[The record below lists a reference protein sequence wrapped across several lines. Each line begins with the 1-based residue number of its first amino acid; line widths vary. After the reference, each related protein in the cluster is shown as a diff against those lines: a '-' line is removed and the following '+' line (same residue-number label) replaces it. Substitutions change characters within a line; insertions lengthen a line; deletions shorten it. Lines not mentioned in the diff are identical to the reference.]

1 MKQKRPL
8 SAGSVL
14 MLLTAVLVLGGCLL
28 MLSKMR
34 NADRNVQAEARAFVS
49 AVDSY
54 LMGRETDAP
63 SASPTAGVRSISATV
78 ISAATPLPT
87 AAPPTNTP
95 QPQPK
100 ATAETGLK
108 LTLTAAGLTQF
119 RSGITETVINGGTAD
134 YAPVLSAIAP
144 YVTGDL
150 RLTTLEGLLS
160 GTAQKYANTF
170 ILPQAADALASA
182 GFSIALLNH
191 KSVLDRGT
199 EAAQNTVDALKS
211 AGLSAYGVNVTGA
224 GSDIITVNGLKVA
237 ILAYTDSLNSKG
249 KSVYAENSLLV
260 RLFSVDT
267 AVQDIQTMRA
277 NGAQFVIV
285 SLRIGKESTESV
297 SEAQRETM
305 RKLSSAG
312 ADLIIGANPAS
323 VLPVELLVTADADG
337 KRRET
342 LAAYSLGSLVTDSR
356 ASRAAISGLLLH
368 VSVTVYPKSG
378 DVEWD
383 SITYTPTYVW
393 KQKISGKTQFR
404 VLPSAEEAP
413 EKMNDE
419 QKKYMSNALKY
430 ITKMLTDSPAK
441 QAVSN

>member
-34 NADRNVQAEARAFVS
+34 NADKNVQVEARAFVS

-54 LMGRETDAP
+54 LTGRETDAP

-87 AAPPTNTP
+87 AAPPTDT
-95 QPQPK
+95 PQPK
-100 ATAETGLK
+100 ATAEAGLK

-119 RSGITETVINGGTAD
+119 RSGITETVIDGGAAD

-144 YVTGDL
+144 NVTGDL

-160 GTAQKYANTF
+160 GTAQKYANTS

-182 GFSIALLNH
+182 GFNIALLNH

-199 EAAQNTVDALKS
+199 EAAQDTVAALKS

-267 AVQDIQTMRA
+267 AVQDIQTVRA

-285 SLRIGKESTESV
+285 SLRIGKENTESV
-297 SEAQRETM
+297 SEIQRETM

-342 LAAYSLGSLVTDSR
+342 LTAYSLGSLVTDSR

-404 VLPSAEEAP
+404 VLPSAEESP

-441 QAVSN
+441 PAVSN

>member
-14 MLLTAVLVLGGCLL
+14 ILLTAVLVLGGCLL

-34 NADRNVQAEARAFVS
+34 NADKNVQAEARAFMS

-54 LMGRETDAP
+54 LTGRETDSP
-63 SASPTAGVRSISATV
+63 SASPTASVRSISATV
-78 ISAATPLPT
+78 ISASTPLPT
-87 AAPPTNTP
+87 AAPPTDT
-95 QPQPK
+95 PQPK
-100 ATAETGLK
+100 ATAEAGLK

-119 RSGITETVINGGTAD
+119 RSGITETVIDGGTAD

-160 GTAQKYANTF
+160 GTAQKYANTS

-182 GFSIALLNH
+182 GFNIALLNH
-191 KSVLDRGT
+191 KSVLDRGS
-199 EAAQNTVDALKS
+199 EAAQDTVNALKS
-211 AGLSAYGVNVTGA
+211 AGLSTYGVNVTGA

-267 AVQDIQTMRA
+267 AVQDIQTVRE

-297 SEAQRETM
+297 SETQRETM

-342 LAAYSLGSLVTDSR
+342 LVAYSLGSLVTDSR

-393 KQKISGKTQFR
+393 KQKIGGKTQFR
-404 VLPSAEEAP
+404 VLSSAEEAP

-419 QKKYMSNALKY
+419 QKKYMNNALKY

-441 QAVSN
+441 PPVSN